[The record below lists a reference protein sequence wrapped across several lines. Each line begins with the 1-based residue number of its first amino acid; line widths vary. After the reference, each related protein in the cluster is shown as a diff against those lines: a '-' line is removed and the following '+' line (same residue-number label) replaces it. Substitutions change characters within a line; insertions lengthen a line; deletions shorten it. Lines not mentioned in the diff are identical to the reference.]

1 MSLVVVCCM
10 CASGII
16 AKRCWRDNIKVEF
29 KEITKD
35 RVSEAIHCSTKKKE
49 STDGENTSGGGK
61 WQKRR
66 KADKYTIRE
75 TINRQAYK
83 HLHVLKDRQTDRQMF
98 VRYKEALSSVEQN
111 SLCTR
116 LAHQTSVLLHFFLVV
131 RTLPLTG
138 IGRIGHHCP
147 PVEH

>member
-1 MSLVVVCCM
+1 MCQVVACCM

-35 RVSEAIHCSTKKKE
+35 RVSEAIHCSTKKKAN
-49 STDGENTSGGGK
+49 STHRWGK
-61 WQKRR
+61 YFRGRKITKTKR

-83 HLHVLKDRQTDRQMF
+83 HLHVLKDRQML
-98 VRYKEALSSVEQN
+98 VRFKGALSSVEQN

-138 IGRIGHHCP
+138 VGRIGHHCP